1 MKFKPFDRLLSAKD
15 ILGKCEQNEATY
27 RSVMHQSYYA
37 SFNQLT
43 HEIENRLFYSV
54 DAQTKNASVHKA
66 YLDACINKQDALAS
80 DHIDFENLETVINDF
95 KRLRGLRRV
104 SDYELNK
111 AVRKGEAE
119 LSIQLSNRI
128 FDSIEKLT

>member
-43 HEIENRLFYSV
+43 NEVENRLFYSV
-54 DAQTKNASVHKA
+54 DAQTKNVSVHKA
-66 YLDACINKQDALAS
+66 YLDACINKQDALTS

>member
-1 MKFKPFDRLLSAKD
+1 VKFKPYDRLLSAKD
-15 ILGKCEQNEATY
+15 ILSKCEQNEATF

-37 SFNQLT
+37 SFNQMAN
-43 HEIENRLFYSV
+43 EIENRLFYFV
-54 DAQTKNASVHKA
+54 DPKIKNTSVHKA
-66 YLDACINKQDALAS
+66 YLDACINKQDTLES
-80 DHIDFENLETVINDF
+80 NHIDFENLETVINAF

-104 SDYELNK
+104 SDYELQK
-111 AVRKGEAE
+111 AVCKAESE